1 MSHPHPVRRSSAFL
15 LGVLLAA
22 SLAAV
27 SFSGCEYLAPDVSKA
42 LTEERQREIM
52 ERDLEIAEER
62 LELERRIADSL
73 DRIAAALERTAD
85 R

>member
-1 MSHPHPVRRSSAFL
+1 
-15 LGVLLAA
+15 
-22 SLAAV
+22 
-27 SFSGCEYLAPDVSKA
+27 
-42 LTEERQREIM
+42 M